1 MTPETVIQDEPCK
14 FNFKGS
20 FASLFKDDNIS
31 FDAAKE
37 NL

>member
-1 MTPETVIQDEPCK
+1 MTPETVIQDESK